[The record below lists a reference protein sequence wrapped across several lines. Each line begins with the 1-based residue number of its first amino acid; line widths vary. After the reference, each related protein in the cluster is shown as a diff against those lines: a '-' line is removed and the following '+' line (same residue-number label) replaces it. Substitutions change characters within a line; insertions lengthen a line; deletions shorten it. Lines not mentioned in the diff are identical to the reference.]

1 MRCPSCGQDG
11 SGRFCSNC
19 GVALGGV
26 ACTEC
31 GHEPPPGA
39 RFCNQCGTPLGV
51 VARGKDAYT
60 GATGQPNRA
69 LRNVAG
75 AVLAGSVLVVA
86 LAVYLAFRPSGE
98 AGAPSPT
105 GPATGVSSVDL
116 STMTPREAADRLFN
130 RVMTAAEAG
139 DAGEVRNFL
148 PMAIRAHE
156 IVSDLDADGRFH
168 LVLLKLQGS
177 LSEDALASAR
187 QILREHPNHLLG
199 LAGAADALLALGD
212 SSGARATYRQWLGV
226 YGSEMAKDL
235 PEYRDHGEYL
245 RNARGTAE
253 VLLGGA

>member
-19 GVALGGV
+19 GVALAGV

-39 RFCNQCGTPLGV
+39 RFCNQCGKALGLE
-51 VARGKDAYT
+51 AR
-60 GATGQPNRA
+60 ATDQPNRA
-69 LRNVAG
+69 LRHMAG
-75 AVLAGSVLVVA
+75 ALLAGSVLVVA

-98 AGAPSPT
+98 GGAPSPSR
-105 GPATGVSSVDL
+105 PSAGVSSVDL

-130 RVMTAAEAG
+130 RVMAAAEAG

-177 LSEDALASAR
+177 LTEDALASAQ
-187 QILREHPNHLLG
+187 QILKEQPNHLLG

-212 SSGARATYRQWLGV
+212 SSGARTTYRQWLDV
-226 YGSEMAKDL
+226 YDSEMAKDL
-235 PEYRDHGEYL
+235 PEYRDHSEYL
-245 RNARGTAE
+245 RNAKGTAE
-253 VLLGGA
+253 ALIGGA